1 MSNKKRLT
9 ALLLIAALLC
19 SFALVGCGGQD
30 DADAEDDT
38 VNELSD
44 AATTDDADDSS
55 TDATDTT
62 DDADENA
69 SQIVL
74 GVVSAVGTNYL
85 MLTAYTAPDG
95 MTDYAALDIASLT
108 ETENTVFVYPTE
120 DTAYYLSDD
129 GVLSA
134 AAATDVTEGDLIAE
148 TVSDDGEHQI
158 IILTNAADT
167 AG

>member
-19 SFALVGCGGQD
+19 AFALVGCSGQD
-30 DADAEDDT
+30 DANAEDDA
-38 VNELSD
+38 VNDLGD
-44 AATTDDADDSS
+44 AATTDDSADDSL
-55 TDATDTT
+55 DTT
-62 DDADENA
+62 DDADSEV
-69 SQIVL
+69 VL

-85 MLTAYTAPDG
+85 MLTTYTAPNSV
-95 MTDYAALDIASLT
+95 TDYTALDIASLT

-120 DTAYYLSDD
+120 DTVYYLSAD
-129 GVLSA
+129 GGLIE

-148 TVSDDGEHQI
+148 TVSDSGEHQI

-167 AG
+167 VE

>member
-1 MSNKKRLT
+1 MSNKKRMT

-19 SFALVGCGGQD
+19 SFALVGCSGQA

-38 VNELSD
+38 VNDLSD
-44 AATTDDADDSS
+44 AATTDDADEDDS
-55 TDATDTT
+55 
-62 DDADENA
+62 E
-69 SQIVL
+69 IVL

-95 MTDYAALDIASLT
+95 VTDYTALGIASLT
-108 ETENTVFVYPTE
+108 ETENTVFVYPAE
-120 DTAYYLSDD
+120 DTAYYLSAD
-129 GVLSA
+129 GALSE

-148 TVSDDGEHQI
+148 TVSDSGEHQI

-167 AG
+167 VE